1 MLRGYNRPRKSDIF
15 GPSNTGGSMRHVR
28 QRELYQE
35 GEGIGSFF
43 SSIFRKLIPFATKAV
58 KTVAGSS
65 IAKETAQAVK
75 DSAISGLTNMASDV
89 IGGNKNFQESA
100 AENLTKARQDIATAL
115 KASKRKNVKAKVKAK
130 GNKKRKKTRMRY
142 SVFDDEYD

>member
-1 MLRGYNRPRKSDIF
+1 MLRGYNRPRKIDIF

-43 SSIFRKLIPFATKAV
+43 SSIFRKLMPFATKAV